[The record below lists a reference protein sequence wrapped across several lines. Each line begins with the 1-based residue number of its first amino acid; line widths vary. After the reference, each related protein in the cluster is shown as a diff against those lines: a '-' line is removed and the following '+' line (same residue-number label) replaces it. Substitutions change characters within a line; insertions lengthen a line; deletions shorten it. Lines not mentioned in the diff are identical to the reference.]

1 MQTDNVFAY
10 IVLVPTLVAGA
21 ITLGLL
27 NQITNAM
34 DQVRG
39 SFQYLINSWPTIVR
53 MMSIYKRLRAFEAVI
68 RGEGLEPINL
78 EQDMPA
84 TPE

>member
-1 MQTDNVFAY
+1 MAVEFSFD
-10 IVLVPTLVAGA
+10 IVSKVDQMEVK
-21 ITLGLL
+21 
-27 NQITNAM
+27 NAM

-53 MMSIYKRLRAFEAVI
+53 MISIYKRLRAFEAVI

-78 EQDMPA
+78 EKEMPA

>member
-1 MQTDNVFAY
+1 M
-10 IVLVPTLVAGA
+10 PTLVAGS

-39 SFQYLINSWPTIVR
+39 SFQYLINAWPAIVK
-53 MMSIYKRLRAFEAVI
+53 MLSIYKRLRAFEAVI
-68 RGEGLEPINL
+68 EGKEIEAINY
-78 EQDMPA
+78 EQDEGAAAKP
-84 TPE
+84 